1 MIEKY
6 DAATEPGAKGALL
19 RGEGLYDS
27 HISYWRKAQDSW
39 SLKSSAAAA
48 DAVPAVVHKGRRA
61 GEAENERLRKRLGLA
76 DDLKLF
82 KDLDGLMSHISHRL
96 HEDIPSV
103 APFIDIGIETVD
115 GKSILRIDVPMGD
128 KALFRRDR
136 FFVRNNN
143 TTHELKGESLQ
154 EYFRRR
160 WRHA

>member
-1 MIEKY
+1 MGLRILY
-6 DAATEPGAKGALL
+6 LTAIPSGLNNDAFRGMKLAEQLPGAGGDLLVRHWLTGSRDEAVTRNPAL
-19 RGEGLYDS
+19 
-27 HISYWRKAQDSW
+27 
-39 SLKSSAAAA
+39 AA
-48 DAVPAVVHKGRRA
+48 DAT
-61 GEAENERLRKRLGLA
+61 E
-76 DDLKLF
+76 
-82 KDLDGLMSHISHRL
+82 DLDGLMSHISHRL